1 LRETPK
7 TPERLKNDF
16 RNVGECRVAAFEKNV
31 EASIPALRRYA
42 RALTRDSEIADNLVE
57 RTLVRALR
65 SKHLFNGG
73 VVRDRLYAILTN
85 LNHDRIS
92 SLARPPTLS
101 PLEGND
107 SPDVMGS
114 DAGGRDIERALS
126 GLVEDQRN
134 AFLLV
139 VLEGLTYRE
148 VAEVQGV
155 PISTVTTRLARAR
168 DAIKNALEDGGR
180 AMEEMKFM
188 KE

>member
-31 EASIPALRRYA
+31 EATIPALRRYA

-92 SLARPPTLS
+92 SLARPP
-101 PLEGND
+101 
-107 SPDVMGS
+107 M
-114 DAGGRDIERALS
+114 
-126 GLVEDQRN
+126 
-134 AFLLV
+134 
-139 VLEGLTYRE
+139 
-148 VAEVQGV
+148 
-155 PISTVTTRLARAR
+155 LAAR
-168 DAIKNALEDGGR
+168 R
-180 AMEEMKFM
+180 QQPS
-188 KE
+188 